1 MGRGHEVRTQRRVS
15 ANDIC
20 SFAAVRLAMSYAI
33 AAQSTCTTSSR
44 ASGETVDGDNED
56 GDRPSPRAAHA
67 SVAIGNQ
74 WFVIGGGDNESAI
87 QDAYTFD
94 LRACVDERKCRW
106 TLFAESCALIGKEG
120 MSASAVVSPSSKRVF
135 LLLHGGLNEKGAVC
149 DTIACRL
156 APLASH

>member
-1 MGRGHEVRTQRRVS
+1 MYDVVK
-15 ANDIC
+15 
-20 SFAAVRLAMSYAI
+20 
-33 AAQSTCTTSSR
+33 
-44 ASGETVDGDNED
+44 GEWGTVDGDNED

-74 WFVIGGGDNESAI
+74 WFVIGGGDNENAT